1 MSVVLQCSHLK
12 HVLWNTFSSAT
23 NSSTLYT
30 LLSHE
35 EHFGAFTGT
44 HFLALGADAASAA
57 VIVAVGRGVAGAA
70 TSGLGA
76 RWLWAGP
83 RLREEEDD
91 LTRFDRTRVCDA

>member
-76 RWLWAGP
+76 RSAVGGTP
-83 RLREEEDD
+83 AERDV
-91 LTRFDRTRVCDA
+91 RTGTI